1 MCIILL
7 YFNIILNLGIE
18 YISPDI
24 NIPQIPLLTN
34 KSIVTIY
41 AFISLNDISVSVVY
55 NQLEMSRF
63 LNDFSVFCMTCMY
76 QPIRLF
82 ILIKYF
88 YFIKEK

>member
-1 MCIILL
+1 MVSEEENVHLIIFLYIIL
-7 YFNIILNLGIE
+7 YLGMK

-24 NIPQIPLLTN
+24 NIPHIPKLTN

-41 AFISLNDISVSVVY
+41 AFINLNDISVSVVY

-76 QPIRLF
+76 LPIYLT
-82 ILIKYF
+82 IYF
-88 YFIKEK
+88 N